1 MKDILLYWPRFFRE
15 AWFNIRY
22 YRAVR
27 SIKPDLE
34 ETGLRVDWIGRIYTV
49 INLKEEFL
57 NQPELVQ
64 QSSVFQQLK
73 PISETLMKYGL
84 SNEAFPEISR
94 ISDSSYLVVL
104 YPENDNFNWISFIR
118 NILFGGSVAA
128 ACYGIY
134 LAVIHFI

>member
-15 AWFNIRY
+15 GWFNIRY

-27 SIKPDLE
+27 SVKAELE
-34 ETGLRVDWIGRIYTV
+34 EAGLRVDWIGRIYTV
-49 INLKEEFL
+49 INLKEEFI

-73 PISETLMKYGL
+73 PVSETLLKYGL

-94 ISDSSYLVVL
+94 INQTSYLVVL
-104 YPENDNFNWISFIR
+104 YPENDHFNWISFLR
-118 NILFGGSVAA
+118 NIMFVGSLALII
-128 ACYGIY
+128 YG
-134 LAVIHFI
+134 VIESLKYFL